1 MASYACVV
9 HLGILVILRRI
20 VLPAMSHD
28 AVVDRGAEEKHL
40 RDIMST
46 ISKPE
51 RPKSTI
57 IGTKQN
63 KPFGVVISQGRVVY
77 DFAVMSI
84 GEEAMS
90 LMVQSEQKQRL
101 PKGFWPACCRF
112 CFHRVCT
119 DAFRKLLSKALLL
132 YLRSLRK
139 GAITTCGMLVEK
151 KSQR

>member
-1 MASYACVV
+1 MAPYACVV
-9 HLGILVILRRI
+9 HRAFPVNLCRI

-40 RDIMST
+40 RDIMSA

-63 KPFGVVISQGRVVY
+63 KPLGVVISQGRLVFEY
-77 DFAVMSI
+77 AKMSI

-90 LMVQSEQKQRL
+90 LLVQSEQKPR
-101 PKGFWPACCRF
+101 
-112 CFHRVCT
+112 
-119 DAFRKLLSKALLL
+119 
-132 YLRSLRK
+132 
-139 GAITTCGMLVEK
+139 
-151 KSQR
+151 